1 MLAFIIRRLLGA
13 IPVVALVALII
24 FCLLYFAPGDPA
36 TIIAGDLATPEEVER
51 IRVALGL
58 DQPFHV
64 RLGIFLLNLVK
75 GDLGTSIFS
84 NLPVT
89 YLIGQRLEPTFSLG
103 ALTILLSVVVAV
115 PLGALAA
122 WRARRAID
130 RLALV
135 ISVLGF
141 SVPVFVVGYLLIW
154 VFAIKLAWFPVQGYT
169 PLSNGV
175 GPWLSNLVLPT
186 LSLGM
191 VYIALI
197 TRITRAGVL
206 EVLSQDYIRTARAK
220 GMSDRVIIWRHALRN
235 AAVPIAT
242 VVGIGVALLL
252 GGVVVTETVFA
263 IPGVG
268 RLLVD
273 AILRRDYPIIQGVI
287 LLLAGIYIIVN
298 LCVDISYA
306 IFDPRIRY

>member
-1 MLAFIIRRLLGA
+1 MFSFLVRRLLAA
-13 IPVVALVALII
+13 IPVIFLVALIV

-36 TIIAGDLATPEEVER
+36 TIIAGDLATPQEVAR
-51 IRVALGL
+51 IQEALGL

-64 RLGIFLLNLVK
+64 RLGLFLWQILTL
-75 GDLGTSIFS
+75 DLGVSIFS
-84 NLPVT
+84 NLPVSQ
-89 YLIGQRLEPTFSLG
+89 LIAQRLEPTLSLG
-103 ALTILLSVVVAV
+103 GLTIVFAVCIAV

-122 WRARRAID
+122 YRARHLVD

-135 ISVLGF
+135 VSVLGF
-141 SVPVFVVGYLLIW
+141 SVPVFVVGYMLIW
-154 VFAIKLAWFPVQGYT
+154 LFAIKLAWLPVQGYT
-169 PLSNGV
+169 PLSRGIW
-175 GPWLSNLVLPT
+175 PWLENLLLPMF
-186 LSLGM
+186 SLAL

-197 TRITRAGVL
+197 TRIARASVL

-220 GMSDRVIIWRHALRN
+220 GLSDPVVVWRHALRN

-242 VVGIGVALLL
+242 IVGIGVALLM
-252 GGVVVTETVFA
+252 GGVVVTETVFS

-287 LLLAGIYIIVN
+287 LLLAGIYIVVN
-298 LCVDISYA
+298 ICVDISYA

>member
-1 MLAFIIRRLLGA
+1 MFTFLVRRLLAA
-13 IPVVALVALII
+13 IPVVFLVALIV
-24 FCLLYFAPGDPA
+24 FCLLQFAPGDPA
-36 TIIAGDLATPEEVER
+36 TIIAGDLATPQEIAR

-64 RLGIFLLNLVK
+64 RLGIFIWQILTL
-75 GDLGTSIFS
+75 DLGTSIFS
-84 NLPVT
+84 NLPVSR
-89 YLIGQRLEPTFSLG
+89 LIAQRLEPTLSLA
-103 ALTILLSVVVAV
+103 ALTIVFAVCVAV

-122 WRARRAID
+122 YRARRLVD

-135 ISVLGF
+135 VSVLGF

-154 VFAIKLAWFPVQGYT
+154 LVAIELAWLPVQGYT
-169 PLSNGV
+169 PLSRGV
-175 GPWLSNLVLPT
+175 WPWLENLMLPM
-186 LSLGM
+186 LSLAL

-197 TRITRAGVL
+197 TRIARASVL

-220 GMSDRVIIWRHALRN
+220 GLSDFVIIWRHALRN

-242 VVGIGVALLL
+242 IIGIGVALLM
-252 GGVVVTETVFA
+252 GGVVVTETVFS

-287 LLLAGIYIIVN
+287 LLIAGINVAVN

-306 IFDPRIRY
+306 VFDPRIRY

>member
-1 MLAFIIRRLLGA
+1 MLSFLLRRFLAA
-13 IPVVALVALII
+13 IPVIFLVALIV

-36 TIIAGDLATPEEVER
+36 TIIAGDLATPEEIAR
-51 IRVALGL
+51 IRAALGL

-64 RLGIFLLNLVK
+64 RLGIFLWQIVTL
-75 GDLGTSIFS
+75 DLGISIFS
-84 NLPVT
+84 NLPVSQ
-89 YLIGQRLEPTFSLG
+89 LIAQRLEPTLSLG
-103 ALTILLSVVVAV
+103 ALTIVFAVCIAV

-122 WRARRAID
+122 YRARHLMD

-141 SVPVFVVGYLLIW
+141 SVPVFVVGYMLIW
-154 VFAIKLAWFPVQGYT
+154 LFSIKLAWLPVQGYT
-169 PLSNGV
+169 PLSRGV
-175 GPWLSNLVLPT
+175 WPWLENLLLPM
-186 LSLGM
+186 LSLAL

-197 TRITRAGVL
+197 TRIARASVL

-220 GMSDRVIIWRHALRN
+220 GLSDPVVVWRHALRN

-242 VVGIGVALLL
+242 IVGIGVALLM
-252 GGVVVTETVFA
+252 GGVVVTETVFS

-287 LLLAGIYIIVN
+287 LLLAGIYIVVN
-298 LCVDISYA
+298 ICVDVSYA